1 MAKLTVGELM
11 PDFTY
16 ETPFAK
22 DLTLSETV
30 GRAKKTALL
39 FLRYYGCTL
48 CQYDIHQLQAHH
60 GDLTA
65 HEGQV
70 LVVLQSDPRRL
81 AEELKTPEA
90 LPFPLICDPE
100 GKLYRQFSIEPAAN
114 KAQLADMKVMAKIA
128 KAAAAGFKH
137 GAYEGDELQLPAA
150 FVLTPERELTY
161 VRYAKSA
168 GDMPEAEELAE
179 LLA

>member
-1 MAKLTVGELM
+1 MAKLNVGEIM

-22 DLTLSETV
+22 GQTLSETA

-48 CQYDIHQLQAHH
+48 CQYDIHQLQARH

-65 HEGQV
+65 HGGQV

-81 AEELKTPEA
+81 AEDLKTPEA
-90 LPFPLICDPE
+90 LPFPLVCDPE
-100 GKLYRQFSIEPAAN
+100 GKLYRLLNIEPAAG
-114 KAQLADMKVMAKIA
+114 KAQLADAKVLSKIA
-128 KAAAAGFKH
+128 KATAAGFRH

-150 FVLTPERELTY
+150 FVLDPERKLTY

-168 GDMPEAEELAE
+168 GDMPEMDELVE